1 LLDAQNSIKF
11 PALGKKTFCNLK
23 TNARPI
29 FASKYVRI
37 SQDLLY
43 GQVLTRRDIAA
54 LFGGNARAF
63 LPRLSSGE
71 IVAGCFD
78 PRVNPRAPFEVLV
91 HSSPNAIANAKRLVR
106 QGRPVPVF
114 IKREPNVWEYRG
126 RFHAVRYSTSRRLVG
141 SRIYE
146 IRPRVYE
153 KHVREYGE
161 MRGILFLEEA
171 E

>member
-1 LLDAQNSIKF
+1 MF
-11 PALGKKTFCNLK
+11 
-23 TNARPI
+23 
-29 FASKYVRI
+29 
-37 SQDLLY
+37 
-43 GQVLTRRDIAA
+43 TRRDIAA

-78 PRVNPRAPFEVLV
+78 PRVNPRAPYEVLV
-91 HSSPNAIANAKRLVR
+91 HSSPNAIAAAKQFLR
-106 QGRPVPVF
+106 QGNAVPIF

-126 RFHAVRYSTSRRLVG
+126 LFRALRYSTNRQQLAV
-141 SRIYE
+141 RIYE
-146 IRPRVYE
+146 IRPRIYE

-161 MRGILFLEEA
+161 MRAILFLEE

>member
-1 LLDAQNSIKF
+1 MRRNESLI
-11 PALGKKTFCNLK
+11 
-23 TNARPI
+23 
-29 FASKYVRI
+29 
-37 SQDLLY
+37 Y
-43 GQVLTRRDIAA
+43 GQVLTRRDIAT

-71 IVAGCFD
+71 IVVGCFD
-78 PRVNPRAPFEVLV
+78 PRVNPRAPYEVLV
-91 HSSPNAIANAKRLVR
+91 HSSPNAIAAAKRFIK
-106 QGRPVPVF
+106 QGNALPIF

-126 RFHAVRYSTSRRLVG
+126 RFRAVRYSTNRQMLAA
-141 SRIYE
+141 RIYE

-161 MRGILFLEEA
+161 MRGILFLEDA

>member
-1 LLDAQNSIKF
+1 MHKGAV
-11 PALGKKTFCNLK
+11 
-23 TNARPI
+23 
-29 FASKYVRI
+29 FASKQVRN
-37 SQDLLY
+37 SRDLIY
-43 GQVLTRRDIAA
+43 GRVLTRRDIAA

-63 LPRLSSGE
+63 LSRLSSGE
-71 IVAGCFD
+71 IVVGCFD
-78 PRVNPRAPFEVLV
+78 PRVNPRAPNEVLV

-106 QGRPVPVF
+106 QGNDIPIF

-126 RFHAVRYSTSRRLVG
+126 RFRALRYSTNRQLVAA
-141 SRIYE
+141 RIYE

>member
-1 LLDAQNSIKF
+1 
-11 PALGKKTFCNLK
+11 
-23 TNARPI
+23 
-29 FASKYVRI
+29 VRNFRELI
-37 SQDLLY
+37 HGD
-43 GQVLTRRDIAA
+43 VFTRRDIAA

-78 PRVNPRAPFEVLV
+78 PKVNPRAPHEVLV
-91 HSSPNAIANAKRLVR
+91 HSSPNAVANAKRLMR
-106 QGRPVPVF
+106 MASPVPVF

-126 RFHAVRYSTSRRLVG
+126 RFRAVRYSTDKRLLAA
-141 SRIYE
+141 RIYE

-161 MRGILFLEEA
+161 MRGILFLEEVD
-171 E
+171 

>member
-1 LLDAQNSIKF
+1 MRNSQELIHGDVF
-11 PALGKKTFCNLK
+11 
-23 TNARPI
+23 
-29 FASKYVRI
+29 
-37 SQDLLY
+37 
-43 GQVLTRRDIAA
+43 TRRDIAA

-71 IVAGCFD
+71 IVSGCFD
-78 PRVNPRAPFEVLV
+78 PNVNPRAPHEVLV

-106 QGRPVPVF
+106 QGGDIPVF

-126 RFHAVRYSTSRRLVG
+126 RFRAVRYSTDKRQVTA
-141 SRIYE
+141 RIYE

-153 KHVREYGE
+153 KHVREYGP
-161 MRGILFLEEA
+161 MRAILFLEE

>member
-1 LLDAQNSIKF
+1 MLQRSRSASY
-11 PALGKKTFCNLK
+11 AL
-23 TNARPI
+23 
-29 FASKYVRI
+29 FASNQMRNSRELIYG
-37 SQDLLY
+37 LL
-43 GQVLTRRDIAA
+43 LTRRDISA

-63 LPRLSSGE
+63 LPRIASGE

-91 HSSPNAIANAKRLVR
+91 HSAPNAILSAKRFVR
-106 QGRPVPVF
+106 QCGAVPVF
-114 IKREPNVWEYRG
+114 VKLQPNMWEYRG
-126 RFHAVRYSTSRRLVG
+126 RFRALRYSTNRIEVAA
-141 SRIYE
+141 RIYE

-161 MRGILFLEEA
+161 MRGILYLEEA